1 MAGWPSAVHA
11 MDPKLISPRFS
22 KDCKGLAPLTTAITN
37 TSTVERV
44 YADAKVMDGWE
55 TKDIGKSNKI
65 SLKLKHPPSHLYQN
79 THIHQNIFTPIF
91 SAKELMAALNM
102 NALTGS
108 SCSTS
113 KAASHL
119 DKFSCFHPCQVRWNV
134 WGFHKSPLLLIRFS
148 LIQHAIHL
156 TTKELG

>member
-1 MAGWPSAVHA
+1 
-11 MDPKLISPRFS
+11 MDPKLTSPRFS

-55 TKDIGKSNKI
+55 TKDIGKSNKTLPETEASPI
-65 SLKLKHPPSHLYQN
+65 PPLPKHN
-79 THIHQNIFTPIF
+79 IHQNIFTPIF

-119 DKFSCFHPCQVRWNV
+119 DKFSCFHPCQVR
-134 WGFHKSPLLLIRFS
+134 
-148 LIQHAIHL
+148 
-156 TTKELG
+156 